1 MGTAARANTDN
12 KAAGPAR
19 HRMRYTGASVRNER
33 RQRALN
39 AGATERNGRTLQ
51 DMWNMPKSKKPR
63 RVWFQPT
70 KDELERAAHRI
81 EELCL
86 TMKNKRESKP
96 LQHYLGRREKVLVLH
111 HSSLVS
117 HPDVQVGV
125 DVEKVVIVDLSRDHY
140 TLIVVNIGEQE
151 IKRLD
156 GFRTLADSAVDKSYI
171 SLLFH
176 DLNRSVLRDFNQYST
191 RRSAYLKQSDGAS
204 WGPIVV
210 LAL

>member
-1 MGTAARANTDN
+1 VEFEVA
-12 KAAGPAR
+12 
-19 HRMRYTGASVRNER
+19 
-33 RQRALN
+33 
-39 AGATERNGRTLQ
+39 
-51 DMWNMPKSKKPR
+51 W

-70 KDELERAAHRI
+70 EDELERPAHRI